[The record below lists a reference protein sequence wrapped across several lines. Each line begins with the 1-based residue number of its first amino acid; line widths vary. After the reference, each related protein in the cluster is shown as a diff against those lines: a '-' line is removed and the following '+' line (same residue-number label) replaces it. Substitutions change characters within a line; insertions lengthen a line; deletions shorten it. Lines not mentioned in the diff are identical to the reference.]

1 MMNNM
6 MLAQLMKDL
15 QDPEIMA
22 EAQKM
27 MNDPKFQEQ
36 MKKVTESQNFKTH
49 MKTQQD
55 ALKDPKKLEEMTK
68 KMQEKINVGN
78 AQLEQAKAVRAKAE
92 AEAKKKGDDDD
103 DDKKKQ
109 FQDPQ
114 FVNQLLGSLPG
125 VNPDDPAIQSALKQ
139 LNKNKTEEGDD
150 KGKKDDDKK

>member
-1 MMNNM
+1 
-6 MLAQLMKDL
+6 
-15 QDPEIMA
+15 MA

-103 DDKKKQ
+103 DDKK
-109 FQDPQ
+109 
-114 FVNQLLGSLPG
+114 
-125 VNPDDPAIQSALKQ
+125 
-139 LNKNKTEEGDD
+139 EE
-150 KGKKDDDKK
+150 DKKEAAEEEDKKEAATTTEDDMPDIPNLSLN